1 MKRKAEQIVLTRAK
15 EKIMQKAKDKSKDI
29 IGKEGKR
36 IHKVITMNFRFQN
49 VLIFMLC

>member
-36 IHKVITMNFRFQN
+36 IHKVIMNFRFQN